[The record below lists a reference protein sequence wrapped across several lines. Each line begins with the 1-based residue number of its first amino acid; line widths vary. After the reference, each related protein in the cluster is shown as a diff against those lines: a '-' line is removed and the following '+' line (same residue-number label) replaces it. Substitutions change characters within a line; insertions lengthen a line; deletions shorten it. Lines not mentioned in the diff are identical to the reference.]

1 MQVNFGAPMI
11 IWWDSCGIGS
21 LVALEMSM
29 GDLPMGTDGM
39 IVYYRGLRRDFYFY
53 PLNELCPGAYYLKIK
68 PYRGN
73 GICLDIPGV
82 LPITINK
89 ETFEKEF
96 ITS

>member
-1 MQVNFGAPMI
+1 
-11 IWWDSCGIGS
+11 
-21 LVALEMSM
+21 M
-29 GDLPMGTDGM
+29 GFDDGM
-39 IVYYRGLRRDFYFY
+39 IVYYRGLRSDFYFY

-96 ITS
+96 ITP